1 MRVEQREVQR
11 KPQSPKSSRK
21 NIEIK
26 RKTAKT
32 LVLYGFREKIKN
44 QSTLLYSY
52 SSLKRSQKSTF
63 INKCFFVRVE
73 LHIKNM
79 RKEN

>member
-32 LVLYGFREKIKN
+32 LVLYCFREKIKN
-44 QSTLLYSY
+44 QSTLLYS
-52 SSLKRSQKSTF
+52 LRRSQKSTF

-73 LHIKNM
+73 LHIRNM